1 MLYRKFKT
9 ACKLFKREKR
19 NLENI
24 EVTLVSSFTVNGK
37 GGNPAGVVFNADK
50 LSDAQKL
57 KVAQIVGYSETA
69 FVSNDDE
76 VDFEVSFFTTTGEVD
91 FCGHAT
97 LATFSTMYHKGILT
111 EGSYVQRTKAGILS
125 VTIESNG
132 KVVMEQQL
140 PEKIDFFSYQEVSKV
155 IGIESSILESTNL
168 PIEVISTGLPDVMIP
183 IPYGYLDEIK
193 PDDELIADFCKKHKV
208 VGFHVFE
215 LCEPE
220 SILTASCRNFAP
232 LFGISEESATG
243 SSSGALACYLTE
255 HLALGS
261 DYVFEQGRAMNCTS
275 IITASVKSDGSTII
289 NVKVGG
295 YASSIGTM
303 VVPL

>member
-1 MLYRKFKT
+1 
-9 ACKLFKREKR
+9 
-19 NLENI
+19 
-24 EVTLVSSFTVNGK
+24 
-37 GGNPAGVVFNADK
+37 
-50 LSDAQKL
+50 
-57 KVAQIVGYSETA
+57 
-69 FVSNDDE
+69 
-76 VDFEVSFFTTTGEVD
+76 
-91 FCGHAT
+91 
-97 LATFSTMYHKGILT
+97 MYHKGILT

-215 LCEPE
+215 LCEQE
-220 SILTASCRNFAP
+220 SMLTASCRNFAP

-275 IITASVKSDGSTII
+275 IITASVKSDESTII

-295 YASSIGTM
+295 YASNIGAM

>member
-1 MLYRKFKT
+1 M
-9 ACKLFKREKR
+9 
-19 NLENI
+19 ENI

-57 KVAQIVGYSETA
+57 KVAQTVGYSETA

-140 PEKIDFFSYQEVSKV
+140 PEKIDCFSYQEVSKV
-155 IGIESSILESTNL
+155 IGIESNILESTNL

-183 IPYGYLDEIK
+183 VPYGYLDEIE
-193 PDDELIADFCKKHKV
+193 PDDELIADFCKKHKA

-243 SSSGALACYLTE
+243 SSSGALACYLAE
-255 HLALGS
+255 HLALGC

-275 IITASVKSDGSTII
+275 IITSSVKSDGSTII

>member
-1 MLYRKFKT
+1 M
-9 ACKLFKREKR
+9 
-19 NLENI
+19 NNI

-57 KVAQIVGYSETA
+57 KIAQTVGYSETA

-76 VDFEVSFFTTTGEVD
+76 VDFEVSFFTKTGEVD

-125 VTIESNG
+125 VIIESNG

-140 PEKIDFFSYQEVSKV
+140 PEKIDFFSYQEISKV

-168 PIEVISTGLPDVMIP
+168 PIEVISTGLPDVIIP
-183 IPYGYLDEIK
+183 VPYGYLDEIK
-193 PDDELIADFCKKHKV
+193 PDDELIADFCQKHKV
-208 VGFHVFE
+208 VVFHVFE
-215 LCEPE
+215 LYESE

-275 IITASVKSDGSTII
+275 IITASVKSDDSTII

-295 YASSIGTM
+295 YASSIGTK
-303 VVPL
+303 VDPL

>member
-1 MLYRKFKT
+1 M
-9 ACKLFKREKR
+9 
-19 NLENI
+19 NNI

-57 KVAQIVGYSETA
+57 KIAQTVGYSETA

-76 VDFEVSFFTTTGEVD
+76 VDFEVSFFTKTGEVD

-111 EGSYVQRTKAGILS
+111 AGSYVQRTKAGILS
-125 VTIESNG
+125 VIIESNG
-132 KVVMEQQL
+132 KIVMEQQL
-140 PEKIDFFSYQEVSKV
+140 PEKIDFFSYQEISKV

-168 PIEVISTGLPDVMIP
+168 PIEVISTGLPDVIIP
-183 IPYGYLDEIK
+183 VPYGYLDEIE
-193 PDDELIADFCKKHKV
+193 PDDELIADFCQKHKV

-275 IITASVKSDGSTII
+275 IITASVKSDDSTII

-295 YASSIGTM
+295 YASSIGAM
-303 VVPL
+303 VVLL